1 MVELSTD
8 DAFRLLV
15 NNQYRW
21 NKMGGNESTRRSLL
35 TRIKQ
40 GKEITMDTKVK
51 YLKMAGFRL
60 KSYPRWSTPK
70 FR

>member
-8 DAFRLLV
+8 DAFELLV

-21 NKMGGNESTRRSLL
+21 HKMGGNESTRLSILARM
-35 TRIKQ
+35 RK
-40 GKEITMDTKVK
+40 GKEILMDTKFK

-60 KSYPRWSTPK
+60 KSYPRWATPK
-70 FR
+70 FS